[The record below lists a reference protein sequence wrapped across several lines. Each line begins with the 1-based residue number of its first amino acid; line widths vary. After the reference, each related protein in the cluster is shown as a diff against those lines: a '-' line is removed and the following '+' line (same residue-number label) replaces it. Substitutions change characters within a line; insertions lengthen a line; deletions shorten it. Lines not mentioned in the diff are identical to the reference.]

1 MKKSI
6 LSNRRKLTKNRVR
19 SRISGTA
26 LRPRLSVSIT
36 NINVTAQLIDDE
48 SSKSLLYVSTVGN
61 KTIAKKSM
69 SDKAGWVGT
78 ELAKQAN
85 SKKVSSVVFD
95 RGWRTYHGRV
105 KKLAEAARKGGLK
118 F

>member
-26 LRPRLSVSIT
+26 SRPRLSVNIT

-48 SSKSLLYVSTVGN
+48 SGKSMLYVSTVGN
-61 KTIAKKSM
+61 KTVVEKSM
-69 SDKAGWVGT
+69 SDKAEWVGT
-78 ELAKQAN
+78 ELAKQAK
-85 SKKVSSVVFD
+85 SKKVSLVVFD